1 MGDSKRP
8 LYFVAIAAA
17 VNVVGDIVLVGPLK
31 MGAAGAAIATIS
43 SQGISVILS
52 LIYLFNSGFFS
63 GYKIKDFRIDRQKAL
78 SIIKIGLPSSVQQVI
93 VSFSFLTLTALV
105 NSLPDAAAAS
115 ACQGIVG
122 KINSFA
128 ILPGLA
134 MSSAISSMAGQNIG
148 AGEFKR
154 AKKTMTTGLAIAMG
168 ISVLVFVIVEIF
180 PRELLS
186 LFTSETDVIETGI
199 TFLRLAAV
207 DYIIVTPVFC
217 MNGLAIGAGYTN
229 IALLNAVFSSIVIRV
244 PLAYLLVRVLDLGF
258 NGIGIAM
265 GFASVASIVV
275 GFIFIQS
282 GKWKKAKIKL

>member
-1 MGDSKRP
+1 
-8 LYFVAIAAA
+8 
-17 VNVVGDIVLVGPLK
+17 
-31 MGAAGAAIATIS
+31 
-43 SQGISVILS
+43 
-52 LIYLFNSGFFS
+52 
-63 GYKIKDFRIDRQKAL
+63 
-78 SIIKIGLPSSVQQVI
+78 
-93 VSFSFLTLTALV
+93 
-105 NSLPDAAAAS
+105 
-115 ACQGIVG
+115 
-122 KINSFA
+122 
-128 ILPGLA
+128 

-275 GFIFIQS
+275 GFIFVQS